1 MNGVVEQV
9 QSHIVVELES
19 VDEPDGYPVGWC
31 PFPDDQVPEVAFG
44 DSAPFG
50 ACPDGEP
57 LTESGE
63 VQFPGEVWGELPP
76 IGVLHR
82 LPSKGA
88 SGCGRNTLGLSDS
101 LS

>member
-1 MNGVVEQV
+1 
-9 QSHIVVELES
+9 
-19 VDEPDGYPVGWC
+19 
-31 PFPDDQVPEVAFG
+31 
-44 DSAPFG
+44 
-50 ACPDGEP
+50 
-57 LTESGE
+57 
-63 VQFPGEVWGELPP
+63 LPP